1 MRLDLSFLSLAPLS
15 GDFQTWLLYSFD
27 WNGAG
32 EGRSI
37 LGQYISLYNCLKE
50 DCVEVVVGLFSHV
63 TVIGGEVMTSSCT
76 REGLGWIL
84 GKKYSLKEW

>member
-1 MRLDLSFLSLAPLS
+1 MGVHHSRLRELELLSLEKRKLR
-15 GDFQTWLLYSFD
+15 GDL
-27 WNGAG
+27 
-32 EGRSI
+32 
-37 LGQYISLYNCLKE
+37 ISLYNCLKE